1 MPMNLHKMVGLYEC
15 LIVLLGLLTDFEQQ
29 DVALVCN
36 FLGGEVSISNISSMR
51 LIPAVIKALEK
62 IFK

>member
-36 FLGGEVSISNISSMR
+36 FLGEVSISNISSMR